1 MNRPAPQRFHMPDYQ
16 YTARAVSGQQ
26 VSGVLTAGSEKE
38 VLASLAAQRLFP
50 IRVDIAASSKASEK
64 QILRRVPPRY
74 LAVFYSQLADLLKSG
89 VPLLRSLE
97 LLSRQSTHPAL
108 KSVVQ
113 DVRDQIADGSRLYD
127 AMRQHPKAFNELM
140 ISMVRAGEEG
150 GFMED
155 VLKRIADFTEHQEEL
170 KGRVVGAMVYPAF
183 LLSVGG
189 LVVAALMVWFVPR
202 FEPIFDNMSQRGEL
216 PWTTSSLLAM
226 SNFAQQYWLLALG
239 GAGAAVYGLLYW
251 LRTPQGRYRLDQFRL
266 RAIGLGPIVR
276 NLAIARFCRVLGTL
290 LRNGVPVLNSLRIA
304 KDATGNKV
312 LSEAID
318 KAADNVSTGK
328 SLARPLGA
336 SGQFPEEIVEMIAVG
351 EEANNL
357 ENVLIDVS
365 ENLDRRTSRQIEMGV
380 RLLEPILLLMLASV
394 VLYVVVALLLP
405 ILQSSS
411 VV

>member
-1 MNRPAPQRFHMPDYQ
+1 MPDYQ
-16 YTARAVSGQQ
+16 YIARGATGQQ

-50 IRVDIAASSKASEK
+50 IRVEMAASSKASEK

-97 LLSRQSTHPAL
+97 LLSRQTTHPAL
-108 KSVVQ
+108 KSVTQ

-127 AMRQHPKAFNELM
+127 AMRQHPNAFNELM
-140 ISMVRAGEEG
+140 VSMVRAGEEG
-150 GFMED
+150 GFLED
-155 VLKRIADFTEHQEEL
+155 VLKRISDFTEHQEEL
-170 KGRVVGAMVYPAF
+170 KGRVIGAMVYPAF

-202 FEPIFDNMSQRGEL
+202 FEPIFENMSQRGDL

-226 SNFAQQYWLLALG
+226 SNFAQRYWIMALG
-239 GAGAAVYGLLYW
+239 VSGAGLYALLHW

-266 RAIGLGPIVR
+266 RSPGLGPIVR

-312 LSEAID
+312 LSEAIE

-365 ENLDRRTSRQIEMGV
+365 ENLDRRTGRQIEMAV
-380 RLLEPILLLMLASV
+380 RLLEPMLLLVLAAV

-405 ILQSSS
+405 ILQTSS

>member
-1 MNRPAPQRFHMPDYQ
+1 MPDYQ
-16 YTARAVSGQQ
+16 YTARGVSGQQ

-50 IRVDIAASSKASEK
+50 LHVEMAAASKASEK
-64 QILRRVPPRY
+64 QILRRVPARY

-97 LLSRQSTHPAL
+97 LLGRQTTHPAL
-108 KSVVQ
+108 KSVLQ
-113 DVRDQIADGSRLYD
+113 DVRDQVADGSRLYD
-127 AMRQHPKAFNELM
+127 AMRQHPKAFTELM

-170 KGRVVGAMVYPAF
+170 KGRVVGAMVYPMF

-202 FEPIFDNMSQRGEL
+202 FEPIFENMSQRGEL
-216 PWTTSSLLAM
+216 PLTTSSLLAM
-226 SNFAQQYWLLALG
+226 SNFAQHYWPIALG
-239 GAGAAVYGLLYW
+239 ATAAAVYALIYY
-251 LRTPQGRYRLDQFRL
+251 LRTPQGKYRLDQFRL
-266 RAIGLGPIVR
+266 RAIGMGPIVR
-276 NLAIARFCRVLGTL
+276 NLSIARFCRVLGTL
-290 LRNGVPVLNSLRIA
+290 LGNGVPVLNSLRIA

-318 KAADNVSTGK
+318 RAADNVSTGK

-357 ENVLIDVS
+357 ENVLINIS
-365 ENLDRRTSRQIEMGV
+365 ENLDRRTGRQIEMAV
-380 RLLEPILLLMLASV
+380 RLLEPILLLMLAAV
-394 VLYVVVALLLP
+394 VLYVVIALLLP

-411 VV
+411 AA

>member
-1 MNRPAPQRFHMPDYQ
+1 MPDYQ
-16 YTARAVSGQQ
+16 YIARGVSGQQ
-26 VSGVLTAGSEKE
+26 VNGTLTAGSEKE
-38 VLASLAAQRLFP
+38 VLASLAAQKLFP
-50 IRVDIAASSKASEK
+50 IRVEMAASSKASEK

-74 LAVFYSQLADLLKSG
+74 LTVFYSQLADLLKSG
-89 VPLLRSLE
+89 VPLLRALE

-150 GFMED
+150 GFLED

-170 KGRVVGAMVYPAF
+170 KGQVIGAMVYPAF
-183 LLSVGG
+183 LLTIGG
-189 LVVAALMVWFVPR
+189 GIVAAMMIWFVPR
-202 FEPIFDNMSQRGEL
+202 FEPIFENMAQRGGL
-216 PWTTSSLLAM
+216 PWTTSSLLAI
-226 SNFAQQYWLLALG
+226 SNFAQSYWLIA
-239 GAGAAVYGLLYW
+239 AGMVAAASYGLFYW
-251 LRTPQGRYRLDQFRL
+251 LRTPQGRIRLDQFRL
-266 RAIGLGPIVR
+266 RSPGLGPIVR

-312 LSEAID
+312 LSAAIE

-336 SGQFPEEIVEMIAVG
+336 SKQFPEEIVEMIAVG
-351 EEANNL
+351 EESNNL
-357 ENVLIDVS
+357 ENVLIDIS
-365 ENLDRRTSRQIEMGV
+365 ENLDRRTGRQIEMAV
-380 RLLEPILLLMLASV
+380 RLLEPVLLLMLASV

-405 ILQSSS
+405 ILQTSS